1 MSCICHVNIQV
12 LFFFNSGSLH
22 LELNHLKEAEKVF
35 KELLRRNP
43 ENKWYY
49 QELEKSLQLG
59 KLFVVDAICISHYKM
74 CDVLS
79 DVLIPKIKIWLHL
92 IDSILE

>member
-1 MSCICHVNIQV
+1 M
-12 LFFFNSGSLH
+12 LKFKYFFFNSGSLH

-59 KLFVVDAICISHYKM
+59 KLFVVDVICISHYKVAV
-74 CDVLS
+74 VLS
-79 DVLIPKIKIWLHL
+79 DLLIPKVTIWVHL
-92 IDSILE
+92 IYTILE